1 MAYAQVANEYR
12 KNAVNTASP
21 LQLVIMLYDGA
32 IRFMEQGKLAMADR
46 DLNKQNESLQ
56 RAQKIIFE
64 LMSCLDMAKGGEIAQ
79 NLFSLYTYVVNEL
92 VDSNIKDDPSGID
105 RSLRILRELRTSWD
119 ALEKEGTHAQ
129 PARQAA

>member
-32 IRFMEQGKLAMADR
+32 IRFMEQGKIAMAARQLD
-46 DLNKQNESLQ
+46 KQNESLQ

-64 LMSCLDMAKGGEIAQ
+64 LMSCLDMTKGGEIAQ

-92 VDSNIKDDPSGID
+92 VEANIKDEPEGID
-105 RSLRILRELRTSWD
+105 RSMKILRELRVSW
-119 ALEKEGTHAQ
+119 AAVEKEHAQ
-129 PARQAA
+129 PAQLAA